1 MNLIFLRH
9 GESTDNVKGLISD
22 KEEYNSILTEKGKM
36 DVVNSIYLLEDIN
49 IIYTSPLPRTIETS
63 NLVMNKFPNTK
74 LVIDNRLREIN
85 YGKYSHQKN
94 NNELDEIRIK
104 QINGDY
110 YIRFGDNGENRL
122 EIEKRVCEFLN
133 DISNTKDDNI
143 LIVSHGSII
152 SYIKRI
158 LDIKTNHI
166 KKGQVEIINN
176 INFNNL
182 NEYIKKINML

>member
-9 GESTDNVKGLISD
+9 GEATDNVKGLISD

-36 DVVNSIYLLEDIN
+36 NVINSIDLLEDIN
-49 IIYTSPLPRTIETS
+49 IIYTSPFPRTIETS
-63 NLVMNKFPNTK
+63 NLVMNKFPNAK

-133 DISNTKDDNI
+133 NISNTKDDNI